1 MLVYNT
7 EKYGAVHVKEE
18 LSFAEIAMIVHSV
31 QGIDDVCLEHMTI
44 DMYLLKFLTD
54 IEVKD
59 ELTMSEYDEL
69 FFKDGIT
76 EIVRQDIKNLDL
88 LYKLIEDSKKI
99 ENQINGFLNKFA
111 DAMENVSKKLPS
123 KKKMEELMVIM
134 SNPQG
139 QKHDN

>member
-18 LSFAEIAMIVHSV
+18 LSFAEIAMIVHAV
-31 QGIDDVCLEHMTI
+31 QGIDDVCLEHMTV

>member
-18 LSFAEIAMIVHSV
+18 LSFAEIAMIVHAV

-111 DAMENVSKKLPS
+111 DEMENVSKKLPS

>member
-18 LSFAEIAMIVHSV
+18 LSFAEIAMIVHAV